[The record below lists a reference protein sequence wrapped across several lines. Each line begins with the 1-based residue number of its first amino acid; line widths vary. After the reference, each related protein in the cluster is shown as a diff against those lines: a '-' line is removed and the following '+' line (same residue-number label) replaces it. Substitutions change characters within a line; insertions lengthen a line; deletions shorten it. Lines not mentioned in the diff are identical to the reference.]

1 MNEVI
6 RQIPLYRFLKYC
18 NETNMEKSVLDC
30 GAGGNCPP
38 LSLFADYGYKTT
50 GIEFD
55 EGQLR
60 ETEKFSQKNRYSLNL
75 EKGDMRNLRFDDNT
89 FSFVYSYNSIFH
101 MSKEDIQKSIF

>member
-18 NETNMEKSVLDC
+18 NDTNMEKSVLDC

-55 EGQLR
+55 EEQLR
-60 ETEKFSQKNRYSLNL
+60 KA
-75 EKGDMRNLRFDDNT
+75 
-89 FSFVYSYNSIFH
+89 
-101 MSKEDIQKSIF
+101 